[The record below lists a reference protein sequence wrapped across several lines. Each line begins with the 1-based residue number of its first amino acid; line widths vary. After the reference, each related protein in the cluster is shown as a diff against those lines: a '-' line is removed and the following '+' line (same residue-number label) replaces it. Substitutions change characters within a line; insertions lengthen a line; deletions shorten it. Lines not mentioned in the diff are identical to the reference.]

1 MTFNMIFMKKNLGIL
16 VCLAMCLMT
25 TSCGIFGIG
34 TKNGSASVSGQASG
48 AALKSLYS
56 QYQTDGQI
64 DITNLNNII
73 MLAQLS
79 NGIQGLKNVDDK
91 SEFYNDFAQ
100 GLILGSDKLVTKST
114 ASTVTNTLQSLVN
127 STDLSSIAAAGVLAV
142 AGAEEAGQSTTQS
155 AKQTVQ
161 ETTQSAQQAVQET
174 TTQVQAAAQE
184 TVQQTTA
191 QVQSAAQSTV
201 AEAVEIIEDASDE
214 VSSTLSSLTSIFGL
228 LGK

>member
-1 MTFNMIFMKKNLGIL
+1 MKKFFGFT

-25 TSCGIFGIG
+25 ASCGIFGIG

-79 NGIQGLKNVDDK
+79 NGIQGLKDVDDK
-91 SEFYNDFAQ
+91 SEFYNEFAQ
-100 GLILGSDKLVTKST
+100 GLILGSDRLVTKNT
-114 ASTVTNTLQSLVN
+114 ASTVTSTLQSLA
-127 STDLSSIAAAGVLAV
+127 SGTDLSTIAAAGVLAV
-142 AGAEEAGQSTTQS
+142 AGAEQTGEQTTQT

-161 ETTQSAQQAVQET
+161 ETT
-174 TTQVQAAAQE
+174 TQVTAAAQE
-184 TVQQTTA
+184 TV
-191 QVQSAAQSTV
+191 S
-201 AEAVEIIEDASDE
+201 EAVEMIEDATDE
-214 VSSTLSSLTSIFGL
+214 VSSTISSLTSIFGL

>member
-1 MTFNMIFMKKNLGIL
+1 MTLNVIFMKKFFGF
-16 VCLAMCLMT
+16 VFCFAVCLMT
-25 TSCGIFGIG
+25 SSCGIFGIG

-79 NGIQGLKNVDDK
+79 NGIQGLKGVDDK
-91 SEFYNDFAQ
+91 SEFYNEFAQ
-100 GLILGSDKLVTKST
+100 GLILGSDRLVTKNT
-114 ASTVTNTLQSLVN
+114 AGTVTNTLQSLV
-127 STDLSSIAAAGVLAV
+127 SGTDLSTIAAAGVLAV
-142 AGAEEAGQSTTQS
+142 AGAEQTGAQTTQT

-161 ETTQSAQQAVQET
+161 ETS
-174 TTQVQAAAQE
+174 TQVSSAAKE
-184 TVQQTTA
+184 TVSE
-191 QVQSAAQSTV
+191 V
-201 AEAVEIIEDASDE
+201 VEMIEDATDE
-214 VSSTLSSLTSIFGL
+214 VSSTISSLTSIFGL

>member
-1 MTFNMIFMKKNLGIL
+1 MKKFFGF
-16 VCLAMCLMT
+16 VFCFAVCLMT
-25 TSCGIFGIG
+25 SSCGIFGIG

-79 NGIQGLKNVDDK
+79 NGIQGLKGVDDK
-91 SEFYNDFAQ
+91 SEFYNEFAQ
-100 GLILGSDKLVTKST
+100 GLILGSDRLVTKNT
-114 ASTVTNTLQSLVN
+114 AGTVTNTLQSLV
-127 STDLSSIAAAGVLAV
+127 SGTDLSTIAAAGVLAV
-142 AGAEEAGQSTTQS
+142 AGAEQTGAQTTQT

-161 ETTQSAQQAVQET
+161 ETT
-174 TTQVQAAAQE
+174 TQVSSAAKE
-184 TVQQTTA
+184 TV
-191 QVQSAAQSTV
+191 S
-201 AEAVEIIEDASDE
+201 EAVEMIEDATDE

>member
-1 MTFNMIFMKKNLGIL
+1 MKKFFGF
-16 VCLAMCLMT
+16 VFCFAVCLMT
-25 TSCGIFGIG
+25 SSCGIFGIG

-79 NGIQGLKNVDDK
+79 NGIQGLKGVDDK
-91 SEFYNDFAQ
+91 SEFYNEFAQ
-100 GLILGSDKLVTKST
+100 GLILGSDRLVTKNT
-114 ASTVTNTLQSLVN
+114 AGTVTNTLQSLV
-127 STDLSSIAAAGVLAV
+127 SGTDLSTIAAAGVLAV
-142 AGAEEAGQSTTQS
+142 AGAEQTGAQTTQT

-161 ETTQSAQQAVQET
+161 ETT
-174 TTQVQAAAQE
+174 TQVSSAAKE
-184 TVQQTTA
+184 TV
-191 QVQSAAQSTV
+191 S
-201 AEAVEIIEDASDE
+201 EAVEMIEDATDE
-214 VSSTLSSLTSIFGL
+214 VSSTISSLTSMFGL

>member
-1 MTFNMIFMKKNLGIL
+1 MKKFFGI
-16 VCLAMCLMT
+16 VICFAVCLMT
-25 TSCGIFGIG
+25 SSCGIIGIG

-79 NGIQGLKNVDDK
+79 NGIQGLKDVDDK
-91 SEFYNDFAQ
+91 SEFYNQFAQ
-100 GLILGSDKLVTKST
+100 GLILGSDRLVTKNT
-114 ASTVTNTLQSLVN
+114 ASTVTSTLQSLA
-127 STDLSSIAAAGVLAV
+127 SGTDLSTIAAAGVLAA
-142 AGAEEAGQSTTQS
+142 AGAEQTGAQTTQS

-161 ETTQSAQQAVQET
+161 ETT
-174 TTQVQAAAQE
+174 TQVSSAAKE
-184 TVQQTTA
+184 TV
-191 QVQSAAQSTV
+191 S
-201 AEAVEIIEDASDE
+201 EAVEMIEDATDE
-214 VSSTLSSLTSIFGL
+214 VSSTISSLTSIFGL

>member
-1 MTFNMIFMKKNLGIL
+1 MKKFFGF
-16 VCLAMCLMT
+16 VFCFAVCLMT
-25 TSCGIFGIG
+25 SSCGIFGIG

-79 NGIQGLKNVDDK
+79 NGIQGLKGVDDK
-91 SEFYNDFAQ
+91 SEFYNEFAQ
-100 GLILGSDKLVTKST
+100 GLILGSDRLVTKNT
-114 ASTVTNTLQSLVN
+114 AGTVTNTLQSLV
-127 STDLSSIAAAGVLAV
+127 SGTDLSTIAAAGVLAV
-142 AGAEEAGQSTTQS
+142 AGAEQTGVQTTQT

-161 ETTQSAQQAVQET
+161 ETS
-174 TTQVQAAAQE
+174 TQVSSTAKE
-184 TVQQTTA
+184 TV
-191 QVQSAAQSTV
+191 S
-201 AEAVEIIEDASDE
+201 EAVEMIEDATDE
-214 VSSTLSSLTSIFGL
+214 VSSTISSLTSIFGL

>member
-1 MTFNMIFMKKNLGIL
+1 MRKFFGFT
-16 VCLAMCLMT
+16 VCLAICLMT
-25 TSCGIFGIG
+25 ASCGILGVG

-79 NGIQGLKNVDDK
+79 NGIQGLKGVDDK
-91 SEFYNDFAQ
+91 SEFYSQFAQ
-100 GLILGSDKLVTKST
+100 GLILGSDRLVTKNNANT
-114 ASTVTNTLQSLVN
+114 ITGTLQSLA
-127 STDLSSIAAAGVLAV
+127 SGTDLSTIAAAGVLAA
-142 AGAEEAGQSTTQS
+142 AGAEQTGEKTTQT

-161 ETTQSAQQAVQET
+161 ETT
-174 TTQVQAAAQE
+174 TQVSTAAKE
-184 TVQQTTA
+184 TV
-191 QVQSAAQSTV
+191 S
-201 AEAVEIIEDASDE
+201 EAVEMIEDATDE
-214 VSSTLSSLTSIFGL
+214 VSSTISSLTSIFGL

>member
-1 MTFNMIFMKKNLGIL
+1 MKKFFGFAFCFA
-16 VCLAMCLMT
+16 VCLMT
-25 TSCGIFGIG
+25 SSCGIFGIG

-79 NGIQGLKNVDDK
+79 NGIQGLKGVDDK
-91 SEFYNDFAQ
+91 SEFYNEFAQ
-100 GLILGSDKLVTKST
+100 GLILGSDRLVTKNT
-114 ASTVTNTLQSLVN
+114 AGTVTNTLQSLV
-127 STDLSSIAAAGVLAV
+127 SGTDLSTIAAAGVLAV
-142 AGAEEAGQSTTQS
+142 AGAEQTGAQTTQT

-161 ETTQSAQQAVQET
+161 ETS
-174 TTQVQAAAQE
+174 TQVSSAAKE
-184 TVQQTTA
+184 TV
-191 QVQSAAQSTV
+191 S
-201 AEAVEIIEDASDE
+201 EAVEMSEDATDE
-214 VSSTLSSLTSIFGL
+214 VSSTISSLTSIFGL

>member
-1 MTFNMIFMKKNLGIL
+1 MKKYFGLL
-16 VCLAMCLMT
+16 VCLAICLMT
-25 TSCGIFGIG
+25 TSCSIFGIG

-56 QYQTDGQI
+56 QYKTDGQI
-64 DITNLNNII
+64 DVTNLNNII

-79 NGIQGLKNVDDK
+79 NGIQGLKDVDDK
-91 SEFYNDFAQ
+91 SEFYNQFAE
-100 GLILGSDKLVTKST
+100 GLILGSDRLVTKNT
-114 ASTVTNTLQSLVN
+114 AGTVTSTLQSLVN
-127 STDLSSIAAAGVLAV
+127 NTDLSTIAAAGVLAA
-142 AGAEEAGQSTTQS
+142 AGAEQSGQQTAQ
-155 AKQTVQ
+155 AAQQTVQ
-161 ETTQSAQQAVQET
+161 ETTS
-174 TTQVQAAAQE
+174 QVQATAQQ

-201 AEAVEIIEDASDE
+201 SEAVDMIEDASDE

>member
-1 MTFNMIFMKKNLGIL
+1 MKKFFGF
-16 VCLAMCLMT
+16 VFCFAVCLMT
-25 TSCGIFGIG
+25 SSCGIFGIG

-79 NGIQGLKNVDDK
+79 NGIQGLKGVDDK
-91 SEFYNDFAQ
+91 SEFYNEFAQ
-100 GLILGSDKLVTKST
+100 GLILGSDRLVTKNT
-114 ASTVTNTLQSLVN
+114 AGTVTNTLQSLA
-127 STDLSSIAAAGVLAV
+127 SGTDLSTIAAAGVLAA
-142 AGAEEAGQSTTQS
+142 AGAEQTGAQTTQS

-161 ETTQSAQQAVQET
+161 ETT
-174 TTQVQAAAQE
+174 TQVSSAAKE
-184 TVQQTTA
+184 TV
-191 QVQSAAQSTV
+191 S
-201 AEAVEIIEDASDE
+201 EAVEMIEDATDE
-214 VSSTLSSLTSIFGL
+214 VSSTISSLTSIFGL

>member
-1 MTFNMIFMKKNLGIL
+1 VTLNVIFMKKFFGI
-16 VCLAMCLMT
+16 VICFAVCLMT
-25 TSCGIFGIG
+25 SSCGIIGIG

-79 NGIQGLKNVDDK
+79 NGIQGLKDVDDK
-91 SEFYNDFAQ
+91 SEFYNQFAQ
-100 GLILGSDKLVTKST
+100 GLILGSDRLVTKNT
-114 ASTVTNTLQSLVN
+114 ASTVTSTLQSLA
-127 STDLSSIAAAGVLAV
+127 SGTDLSTIAAAGVLAA
-142 AGAEEAGQSTTQS
+142 AGAEQTGAQTTQS

-161 ETTQSAQQAVQET
+161 ETT
-174 TTQVQAAAQE
+174 TQVSSAAKE
-184 TVQQTTA
+184 TV
-191 QVQSAAQSTV
+191 S
-201 AEAVEIIEDASDE
+201 EAVEMIEDATDE
-214 VSSTLSSLTSIFGL
+214 VSSTISSLTSIFGL

>member
-1 MTFNMIFMKKNLGIL
+1 MKKFLGFT

-25 TSCGIFGIG
+25 TSCGIFGVG
-34 TKNGSASVSGQASG
+34 TKNSSASASGQASG

-79 NGIQGLKNVDDK
+79 NGIQGLKDVDDK
-91 SEFYNDFAQ
+91 SEFYNQFAQ
-100 GLILGSDKLVTKST
+100 GLILGSDRLVTKNT
-114 ASTVTNTLQSLVN
+114 ASTVTNTLQSLA
-127 STDLSSIAAAGVLAV
+127 SGTDLSTIAAAGVLAV
-142 AGAEEAGQSTTQS
+142 AGAEQTSEQTTQT

-161 ETTQSAQQAVQET
+161 ETT
-174 TTQVQAAAQE
+174 TQVTAAAQE
-184 TVQQTTA
+184 TV
-191 QVQSAAQSTV
+191 S
-201 AEAVEIIEDASDE
+201 EAVEMIEDATDE
-214 VSSTLSSLTSIFGL
+214 VSSTISSLTSIFGL

>member
-1 MTFNMIFMKKNLGIL
+1 MKKFFGF
-16 VCLAMCLMT
+16 VFCFAVCLMT
-25 TSCGIFGIG
+25 SSCDIFGIG

-79 NGIQGLKNVDDK
+79 NGIQGLKGVDDK
-91 SEFYNDFAQ
+91 SEFYNEFAQ
-100 GLILGSDKLVTKST
+100 GLILGSDRLVTKNT
-114 ASTVTNTLQSLVN
+114 AGTVTNTLQSLV
-127 STDLSSIAAAGVLAV
+127 SGTDLSTIAAAGVLAV
-142 AGAEEAGQSTTQS
+142 AGAEQTGAQTTQT

-161 ETTQSAQQAVQET
+161 ETS
-174 TTQVQAAAQE
+174 TQVSSAAKE
-184 TVQQTTA
+184 TV
-191 QVQSAAQSTV
+191 S
-201 AEAVEIIEDASDE
+201 EAVEMIEDATDE
-214 VSSTLSSLTSIFGL
+214 VSSTISSLTSIFGL